1 MRRSILSRLKASY
14 EHMAPDEQR
23 ESLISR
29 FIYRPVS
36 FYLTPPFVWLS
47 CSANGVTLLRM
58 PVAMVGTVLI
68 ATGTWSLVLLG
79 SVIHALGML
88 LDYVD
93 GNLARLNKTAS
104 ILGQLLDGTAHIFER
119 CLLPVGVAVGLCFR
133 PDRLCTAY
141 GLSIRLI
148 LPVGF
153 LISMLGFSR
162 TALSLL
168 QLTTDQLGIRI
179 GWHAPQSGL
188 ARPGL
193 QFSSVPNEV
202 GNFTSLQQAK
212 NIMRRLLTEGAFF
225 LDGIGIIVFAVFDL
239 MSVFLIAVGIQNAFR
254 LRDESQ
260 MLLDLFRMSRRTRHG
275 G

>member
-1 MRRSILSRLKASY
+1 
-14 EHMAPDEQR
+14 
-23 ESLISR
+23 
-29 FIYRPVS
+29 
-36 FYLTPPFVWLS
+36 
-47 CSANGVTLLRM
+47 
-58 PVAMVGTVLI
+58 
-68 ATGTWSLVLLG
+68 
-79 SVIHALGML
+79 ML

-141 GLSIRLI
+141 GLSNRLI

-179 GWHAPQSGL
+179 GWHVPQSGL
-188 ARPGL
+188 ARPAP
-193 QFSSVPNEV
+193 QFSSVPNAV
-202 GNFTSLQQAK
+202 GNFTSLQK
-212 NIMRRLLTEGAFF
+212 TKYVIRRLLTEGAFF
-225 LDGIGIIVFAVFDL
+225 LDGIGIIVLASFDL
-239 MSVFLIAVGIQNAFR
+239 MSVFLVAVGIQNAFR

-260 MLLDLFRMSRRTRHG
+260 MLSDLLRMSRSPRHG
-275 G
+275 S